1 MGDCRPLRP
10 HSRSKCINVCP
21 QGLFAHR
28 IHPSLLKNS
37 LYANKLVLYAIRH
50 WQWIIGNQYFR
61 VRNVKVPML
70 MHHLNTH
77 LKAKLIMFTIV
88 IAIYPCN
95 LLKTNIK
102 GKTNIRFDYIFD

>member
-1 MGDCRPLRP
+1 ML
-10 HSRSKCINVCP
+10 N
-21 QGLFAHR
+21 
-28 IHPSLLKNS
+28 NS

-70 MHHLNTH
+70 MHHLNAH

-88 IAIYPCN
+88 IAMFPCS
-95 LLKTNIK
+95 LLKTNVK
-102 GKTNIRFDYIFD
+102 GKTNIRFDIIYQDVLH